1 VKLDRRSVIVGAA
14 ATGALLG
21 ARRARAADP
30 IRIGAILPLSGTA
43 EIVGTKQK
51 LGIEIARDQ
60 VNAAGGVIGRPIE
73 IVFRDDR
80 GDPNQCVAA
89 ARDLTSSGANLI
101 IGPSLSALCIAVT
114 GVIQSLNGVI
124 MTPSSPLDSLTHE
137 LYNRNF
143 FRLADNN
150 FMRCRALA
158 RVMAQRFPQVTQW
171 GGVISDISVGHD
183 SWKEFSQGAREFYP
197 SLAHAE
203 PTLLDV
209 TTARFG
215 TTDYRTQIFR
225 IMQSPAQG
233 VFNLTFG
240 SDMISLWRQAKTL
253 GLSDRLKVVADASG
267 ELDLAVILNKDM
279 PQELWSNLH
288 WYYGAEG
295 ANRVNDDLVREIR
308 ARTQDQYPSSLI
320 GPAHGAVLS
329 YAAAIRAANSTETN
343 PVIAALEN
351 VSVETAK
358 GTIRF
363 RKEDHQQLGPVNV
376 LGSAPTADSWRV
388 VARVEVPG
396 AEIAEPATPGVA
408 IRL

>member
-1 VKLDRRSVIVGAA
+1 LKVNRRSVIAGVAA
-14 ATGALLG
+14 ASAMWGS
-21 ARRARAADP
+21 RRARAADP

-60 VNAAGGVIGRPIE
+60 VNAAGGVIGRPLE

-80 GDPNQCVAA
+80 GDPNQAVAA

-158 RVMAQRFPQVTQW
+158 RVMAQRFPQVASW

-183 SWKEFSQGAREFYP
+183 SWKEFSAGVREFYP
-197 SLAHAE
+197 ALAHAE
-203 PTLLDV
+203 PTVLEV

-225 IMQSPAQG
+225 VMQSGAQG

-240 SDMISLWRQAKTL
+240 ADMISLWRQAKTL
-253 GLSDRLKVVADASG
+253 GLSDRVKVVADASG
-267 ELDLAVILNKDM
+267 ELDLPVILNKDM
-279 PQELWSNLH
+279 PTELWSNLH
-288 WYYGAEG
+288 WYFGGEG
-295 ANRVNDDLVREIR
+295 TNRVNDDLVREVR
-308 ARTQDQYPSSLI
+308 ARTQDQVPSSLI
-320 GPAHGAVLS
+320 GPAHGAVLT

-343 PVIAALEN
+343 PVIEALEN

-388 VARVEVPG
+388 ITRVEVPG